1 MKLVSI
7 EIAKKLKEKNFKE
20 LCIACYDG
28 SDMLSTYSSIFT
40 PLNYNTGG
48 ATTTSAPLL
57 DEVIDWF
64 EKNHM
69 IKITSEHQSMTGM
82 WFSSIWRFDLP
93 NNIGKWSKINMIQSF
108 QYKNE
113 AIEKSIEEALKLI

>member
-1 MKLVSI
+1 MKFISI

-20 LCIACYDG
+20 PCIACYDG
-28 SDMLSTYSSIFT
+28 SDMLSTYSSVFKPFI
-40 PLNYNTGG
+40 YNVGG
-48 ATTTSAPLL
+48 SPTTSAPLL

-64 EKNHM
+64 EKTHM
-69 IKITSEHQSMTGM
+69 IRITSEHQSMTSM

-93 NNIGKWSKINMIQSF
+93 NNIGKWSKVNMVQSF